1 MISARNRGFRSFC
14 WLMTFVTAATPA
26 LNVYAQSPRAQL
38 PRVEQTELPY
48 CLPGACVV
56 VSARPQQLLTS
67 PLLKMMPI
75 EVLQA
80 AMLQETGLDPLEGQR
95 LLVSILPSANPP
107 SFSVSA

>member
-1 MISARNRGFRSFC
+1 
-14 WLMTFVTAATPA
+14 MTFVTAATPA

-80 AMLQETGLDPLEGQR
+80 TMLQETGLDPLEGQR